1 MIQLKMNTTTFES
14 VWVFAYGSLIWN
26 PGFEFRKVLVG
37 HIKGYARRF
46 YQGSD
51 SHRGS
56 PETLGR
62 VATLIDTKNGDD
74 NDSDEQTT
82 WGLAFLIDDEETS
95 MKYLQQRES
104 SIGGYTTIL
113 TNFYPKEKK
122 LEKFPVMVY
131 MAMPEN
137 RLFLGPS
144 SISKIAE
151 DIANAQGYS
160 GHNIEYLS
168 KLIAFMKIELPN
180 IRDEH
185 LESLELEVKTI
196 LKRENKSQL
205 LAMFQDA
212 IHSWLDNDLF
222 SVNEN
227 DDFETIEKLIEPLVE
242 HRFIDSIPDQYLRCM
257 TKY

>member
-1 MIQLKMNTTTFES
+1 
-14 VWVFAYGSLIWN
+14 
-26 PGFEFRKVLVG
+26 
-37 HIKGYARRF
+37 
-46 YQGSD
+46 
-51 SHRGS
+51 
-56 PETLGR
+56 
-62 VATLIDTKNGDD
+62 
-74 NDSDEQTT
+74 
-82 WGLAFLIDDEETS
+82 
-95 MKYLQQRES
+95 
-104 SIGGYTTIL
+104 
-113 TNFYPKEKK
+113 
-122 LEKFPVMVY
+122 
-131 MAMPEN
+131 MPEN